1 MKTNMLENMGKSFYT
16 SWMWKAFLK
25 KPQNSETIEEK
36 EWYIWVRKIYNI
48 GNFFIELKNAQR

>member
-1 MKTNMLENMGKSFYT
+1 MLENMGKSFYT